1 MGSEQHQ
8 TFMREAIRLMRQ
20 AGVIDRSGTPFGAL
34 VVKGGDVVAA
44 CVNTVMQDNDPSA
57 HAEVN
62 AIREACRRLGS
73 WDLSGCVLYTSCQ
86 CCPMCYSAACWARIE
101 KVYYAASWEDY
112 DDLFSD
118 REISEDL
125 GRPDACKT
133 LAPEEL
139 LRAEAQQVW
148 REYRALAAPPR

>member
-8 TFMREAIRLMRQ
+8 AFMREAIRLMRQ

-34 VVKGGDVVAA
+34 VVKDGDVLAA
-44 CVNTVMQDNDPSA
+44 CVNTVMRDNDPSA

-62 AIREACRRLGS
+62 AIREACRRIGS

-86 CCPMCYSAACWARIE
+86 CCPMCYAAARWARIE
-101 KVYYAASWEDY
+101 KVYHAAAWQDY

-125 GRPDACKT
+125 ARPDPLKT

-148 REYRALAAPPR
+148 REYRAVAAPPG